1 MPGDYLPEVMMLHR
15 FWIWLV
21 ANLETILKFTQ
32 LIGIPVAI
40 ILYVLNKRKERRDK
54 DYGTYDRLDDK
65 YTDYLKL
72 CLDYPDLDVADA
84 PRPVGPLN
92 QDQQHRELI
101 MFSILVS
108 IMERAYL
115 MYKDRSY
122 KVREQQWA
130 GWEAY
135 IEQWGKRQ
143 NFRTALPRLAF
154 GFDERFVSYLHT
166 KIIFEE
172 DVEES

>member
-1 MPGDYLPEVMMLHR
+1 MPHR
-15 FWIWLV
+15 FWIWLI
-21 ANLETILKFTQ
+21 ANLETILRFTQ

-40 ILYVLNKRKERRDK
+40 VLYVLNKRKERRDK
-54 DYGTYDRLDDK
+54 DYGTYDTLDDK
-65 YTDYLKL
+65 YIDYLKL
-72 CLDYPDLDVADA
+72 CLDYPDLDVADT

-115 MYKDRSY
+115 MYYDRSY
-122 KVREQQWA
+122 KVREQQWV

-135 IEQWGKRQ
+135 IEQWGQRE
-143 NFRTALPRLAF
+143 NFRTALPKLAL
-154 GFDERFVSYLHT
+154 GYDKRFVCYLQK
-166 KIIFEE
+166 KINFEKK
-172 DVEES
+172 